1 VNLYK
6 FHNEPEILKGYDA
19 FMKVFEAEHKKML
32 AGIINMLKIFNI
44 PDTSKFLKNLE
55 SATNALVPYLNSSD
69 MGDYFEV
76 ISELEGVL
84 EDKLEETGISRDDL
98 YDVYDE
104 EISALT
110 KALVP
115 YLTLYDNI

>member
-1 VNLYK
+1 
-6 FHNEPEILKGYDA
+6 
-19 FMKVFEAEHKKML
+19 MKVFEAEHKKML